1 MAKCTSNWLDGDW
14 VASQGAT
21 VARFQPLDRSTIG
34 RQLFWMSDSMK
45 SIVRSVML
53 GASIVAIAPLLVAV
67 WVFASLVGWKRA
79 FESGAQWVAIVPG
92 NLGNSLRS
100 GYYFCGLKS
109 FDPSA
114 KVCMGSVI
122 CDPRSEIGRHVYIG
136 TYCEFGWVRVGDDT
150 LIASRVIVPSGKRIH
165 GFDRLDVPIRMQAGT
180 PEQVEI
186 GEDCWI
192 GSGAVVM
199 CSVGMK
205 TVVGA
210 GSVVVKPV
218 PEKVV
223 CGGNPARVLRVRDGS
238 GRGGARGEDS
248 GNA

>member
-1 MAKCTSNWLDGDW
+1 VS
-14 VASQGAT
+14 VAGRSSSFLKPGFWQ
-21 VARFQPLDRSTIG
+21 LDRGTTG
-34 RQLFWMSDSMK
+34 RQLSWMSDLMK
-45 SIVRSVML
+45 SVLRRVIL
-53 GASIVAIAPLLVAV
+53 GASIVAIVPLLVAV
-67 WVFASLVGWKRA
+67 WILTSVVGWKRA

-92 NLGNSLRS
+92 NLGNSLRN

-109 FDPSA
+109 FDPTA

-165 GFDRLDVPIRMQAGT
+165 GFDRLDIPIRSQHGS

-199 CSVGMK
+199 CSVGRK

-210 GSVVVKPV
+210 GAVVVKPL

-223 CGGNPARVLRVRDGS
+223 CGGNPARVLRVREGAGS
-238 GRGGARGEDS
+238 EGA
-248 GNA
+248 GNS